1 MTNKMSKRI
10 ISVIMSIVLVAL
22 CLVPAFAEKKA
33 VTPILVISGF
43 SQYKFVDTE
52 SGKQVWTPE
61 AGLIVDAVG
70 KVLPSLTTLL
80 ASNRNKADY
89 DRFVDEAE
97 PALYD
102 VLKYVAVN
110 PDAEPANKNVKL
122 IDQFTGPVSDY
133 DYAHVREVFDNEIV
147 DIVCDAVGKEN
158 VWVYGLDWRVDP
170 LVLADEINGYV
181 ESIKAARGVDKISVC
196 GISMGGIVMSCY
208 IAKYG
213 YESLKNITYMSAA
226 FTGLDYVGEMF
237 SGNVE
242 IDGQGLMNII
252 NESMHNTTVSDV
264 LEKTQ
269 ILEKLLP
276 VVDDLIKYEKDRLFT
291 ELLIPIFG
299 YNTGMWSFVPAEY
312 FESAKTFMSM
322 RMNEG
327 SPEERAIFWGKVNA
341 YHNDVQAKIADILK
355 QAQADGVMVA
365 VVSHYNMQMPPV
377 SPASK
382 YMGDQVIETR
392 HTSGFATV
400 ADYGKTLGDKYPIK
414 AGVSIDR
421 MIDANTAFFPE
432 CTWFCKDQ
440 QHVGFSNKSSRD
452 NGSFFKW
459 ILWAPAGSTV
469 YSNESFPQFMQYF
482 PTNYELRPLGDVDGN
497 IKLSV
502 ADAKLILKAIS
513 GSQTLSETQTASAEI
528 NGDGKV
534 SLADAKLVLIGVAN
548 NA

>member
-10 ISVIMSIVLVAL
+10 ISIIMSVVMLAL
-22 CLVPAFAEKKA
+22 CLVPAFAEGKS

-43 SQYKFVDTE
+43 SQYKFVDTV
-52 SGKQVWTPE
+52 SGKQVWTPD
-61 AGLIVDAVG
+61 ASLIADGVA

-80 ASNRNKADY
+80 TSARNKADY
-89 DRFVDEAE
+89 DKFTEEAI
-97 PALYD
+97 PILYD

-110 PDAEPANKNVKL
+110 PDAEPADKNVKL

-147 DIVCDAVGKEN
+147 DIVCDAVGKDN

-170 LVLADEINGYV
+170 LVLADEINEYV
-181 ESIKAARGVDKISVC
+181 ESIKAARGVDKIAVC
-196 GISMGGIVMSCY
+196 GISMGGIVMASY

-213 YESLKNITYMSAA
+213 YESLSNITFMSAA
-226 FTGLDYVGEMF
+226 FTGLDYVGEMY

-242 IDGQGLMNII
+242 IDGQGLLNII
-252 NESMHNTTVSDV
+252 NESTHNTTVSDI

-276 VVDDLIKYEKDRLFT
+276 VVDDLIKYEKDTLFT
-291 ELLIPIFG
+291 DLLIPVFG
-299 YNTGMWSFVPAEY
+299 YNTGMWSFVPDEY
-312 FESAKTFMSM
+312 FESAKKFMNA
-322 RMNEG
+322 RMNDG
-327 SPEERAIFWGKVNA
+327 TPEERAIFWGKVNA
-341 YHNDVQAKIADILK
+341 YHNDVQAKIGDIIK

-365 VVSHYNMQMPPV
+365 VVSHYNLQMPPV

-400 ADYGKTLGDKYPIK
+400 ADYGKNLGDNYPVT

-421 MIDANTAFFPE
+421 MIDANTAFLPE

-452 NGSFFKW
+452 NGAFFKW
-459 ILWAPAGSTV
+459 VLWAPAGSDV
-469 YSNESFPQFMQYF
+469 YSNEKFPQFMQYF
-482 PTNYELRPLGDVDGN
+482 PSNFELRPLGDVDGN
-497 IKLSV
+497 IKLSI
-502 ADAKLILKAIS
+502 ADAKLVLKAVS
-513 GSQTLSETQTASAEI
+513 GAVNLSSTQSASAEI
-528 NGDGKV
+528 NGDGRI
-534 SLADAKLVLIGVAN
+534 SLADAKLILTGVAI